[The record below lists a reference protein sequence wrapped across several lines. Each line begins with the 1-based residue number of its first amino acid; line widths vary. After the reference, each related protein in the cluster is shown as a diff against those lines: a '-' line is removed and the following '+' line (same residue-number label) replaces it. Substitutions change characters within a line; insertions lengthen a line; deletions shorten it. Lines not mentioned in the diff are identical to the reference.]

1 MSRFNEHG
9 LTPQQELFAQ
19 QVVAGKTQADAY
31 RAAYKAQGMSEKT
44 IHEES
49 SRVSANCKVTAR
61 IRGLQAASA
70 DVAILQG
77 ADVLKEVRRLAF
89 SSVKGFFKDDGSVR
103 MPHELDDATAA
114 CVASFETT
122 EVGVKYKL
130 YDKNTALEKAMKH
143 LGLYEKDNDQQANP
157 LRELL
162 DSLGGA
168 VIGVSSGKSRKK

>member
-9 LTPQQELFAQ
+9 LTPQQEAFARERAKGANQ
-19 QVVAGKTQADAY
+19 SDAY
-31 RAAYKAQGMSEKT
+31 RAAYKVGTSSNKT
-44 IHEES
+44 INENA
-49 SRVSANCKVTAR
+49 SRVASDAKVEAR
-61 IRGLQAASA
+61 VRALQAASA
-70 DVAILQG
+70 VVAILQG

-89 SSVKGFFKDDGSVR
+89 SSVKGFFKEDGSVR

-168 VIGVSSGKSRKK
+168 VIGVSSGKSRKQ